1 MAKDDDKPGLGAGFR
16 AAGRGL
22 RRVLGNREVGKTYL
36 KLVAV
41 LFVLAALLDVAGIW
55 AVLHFVPI
63 DGSESWWAQLGLWLL
78 RIAGI
83 VVVVFSA
90 PLLAL
95 FTTNTAFC
103 FEDADCDD
111 SDICTVDDC
120 QFFHCHYTYRP
131 EGVRTVNPARAD
143 ELAALP
149 GLPLSVSVP
158 QNLIRMALFIGLSI
172 AAFLSS
178 FIPVVGPF
186 LGPVLQAYFT
196 ARLLGWEMLDP
207 YFEKLEVRFDAQH
220 DFVRQHRGPLVG
232 FALPFSLV
240 MSIPLVGPLLFGVAQ
255 AAAGMMVVEVLEGT
269 PEQPR

>member
-95 FTTNTAFC
+95 FTTNTAFP
-103 FEDADCDD
+103 FLGEEVFLA
-111 SDICTVDDC
+111 
-120 QFFHCHYTYRP
+120 
-131 EGVRTVNPARAD
+131 GVRTVNPARAD

-220 DFVRQHRGPLVG
+220 DFVRQHRAPLVG